1 MSEYV
6 ITINSTSD
14 LPKEWVWERKI
25 PVVPLNCTI
34 GGNTYRDMY
43 DLTAEEF
50 YGMLEN
56 GEMAVTSQPSPQTAI
71 DILEP
76 ILKKGKDILHLSF
89 TSGLSG
95 TYNSMCIAAE
105 ELREKYPERKLVVI
119 DSLCSSSGYG
129 LLVDAAADMRDAGK
143 SLDETAEW
151 VTANCNK
158 VHHQFY
164 STELKFYRRSGRMS
178 GATATIATILDIC
191 PIMRLDDKGKIIA
204 YGKVRGKKNAVK
216 ETIRT
221 MEQHA
226 QGGVNYSGKCFICHS
241 NCPAEAEA
249 TRQAV
254 AEHFPHIQGDIR
266 VNEIGTIIASHCGP
280 GTVAVFFFGDER
292 QPDTSGK

>member
-1 MSEYV
+1 M
-6 ITINSTSD
+6 
-14 LPKEWVWERKI
+14 
-25 PVVPLNCTI
+25 
-34 GGNTYRDMY
+34 
-43 DLTAEEF
+43 
-50 YGMLEN
+50 
-56 GEMAVTSQPSPQTAI
+56 
-71 DILEP
+71 
-76 ILKKGKDILHLSF
+76 
-89 TSGLSG
+89 
-95 TYNSMCIAAE
+95 
-105 ELREKYPERKLVVI
+105 VI

-216 ETIRT
+216 ETICT